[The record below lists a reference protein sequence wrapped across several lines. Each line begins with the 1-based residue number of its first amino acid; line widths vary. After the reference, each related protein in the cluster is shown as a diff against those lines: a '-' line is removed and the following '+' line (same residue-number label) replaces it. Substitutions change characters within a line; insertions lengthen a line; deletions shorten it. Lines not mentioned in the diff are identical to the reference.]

1 MALTTLLLFAA
12 SEGGGG
18 GLTDVD
24 RTLFVS
30 TLVLFAL
37 FALVLGR
44 FAWKPLLEIVENREK
59 TVREQ
64 VQGAEQARAEAAAL
78 LAEQREKLR
87 EFARERDE
95 MIVQARKEAEQVR
108 ADLVARAR
116 ADGEQIL
123 ARAKDQIEREKSQ
136 AMLDLRTMV
145 ADIAVEA
152 AGRIVKSSLT
162 PEAQKKLVNDTIA
175 GLPRASS

>member
-175 GLPRASS
+175 GLPRP